1 VDNKDKTFGGVN
13 QVQML
18 AKKLRENKSSLHIAR
33 IPEKT
38 KKLFIA
44 IADEE
49 FCSDYGMLV
58 KFLLDK
64 VVAGDNSNILEK
76 LDAQEKRIDALETKK
91 EENSIKTLSGRK
103 LEK

>member
-49 FCSDYGMLV
+49 FCSDYGMLI

-76 LDAQEKRIDALETKK
+76 LNEQEKRIDALETKK

>member
-1 VDNKDKTFGGVN
+1 MTKDKSFGGVN
-13 QVQML
+13 PAVAL

-38 KKLFIA
+38 RKLFIT

-49 FCSDYGMLV
+49 FCSDYGMLL

-64 VVAGDNSNILEK
+64 VIAGDTKYLIERLNE
-76 LDAQEKRIDALETKK
+76 QEKRIDALESKD
-91 EENSIKTLSGRK
+91 EDSSIKTLSGK
-103 LEK
+103 KIK

>member
-1 VDNKDKTFGGVN
+1 MDNKDKTFGGVN

>member
-1 VDNKDKTFGGVN
+1 MEKQDKTFGGVN
-13 QVQML
+13 QVQEL
-18 AKKLRENKSSLHIAR
+18 ARKLRENKSSLHIAR

-38 KKLFIA
+38 RKLFIA

-64 VVAGDNSNILEK
+64 VVAGDTKAILK
-76 LDAQEKRIDALETKK
+76 RLDEQDERIKELEDKK
-91 EENSIKTLSGRK
+91 EESTIKTLSGK
-103 LEK
+103 KIK

>member
-1 VDNKDKTFGGVN
+1 VDNDDKTFGGVN

-38 KKLFIA
+38 KKLFIT
-44 IADEE
+44 IAEEE

-64 VVAGDNSNILEK
+64 VIAGDNKNIVDRLNS
-76 LDAQEKRIDALETKK
+76 QEKRIDALETKK
-91 EENSIKTLSGRK
+91 EEDSIKTLNGRRLK
-103 LEK
+103 K

>member
-1 VDNKDKTFGGVN
+1 MDNKDKTFGGVN

-49 FCSDYGMLV
+49 FCSDYGMLI

-64 VVAGDNSNILEK
+64 VIAGDNNSILEK
-76 LDAQEKRIDALETKK
+76 LNAQEKRIDALETKK
-91 EENSIKTLSGRK
+91 EENSIKTLSGK
-103 LEK
+103 ELKK